1 MPNSKNFGLTKT
13 RKRVY
18 KVSDE
23 QKELLNQLFKER
35 RKKRWAE
42 EFGIDWMD
50 GMPLTLKQITTF
62 NNHGDLEEML
72 EEFVKKGYLKKEYP
86 KRLVKETNVLGE
98 TKVVRRQDSTLP
110 LGYNIVSRKL
120 SFEVNK
126 ILCPNEIAPTLVA
139 MDMKKLF
146 VADNGGLRTITLTE
160 GLKLFGY
167 PENYKFDIGIEEGY
181 DLLGNTVTVPIV
193 RAVSER
199 LLVMLKEFTDCPT
212 LPGYCRL
219 QGKG

>member
-1 MPNSKNFGLTKT
+1 MPNSKNFGSGKE

-35 RKKRWAE
+35 RKKPWAE

-72 EEFVKKGYLKKEYP
+72 EELVKKGYLKKEHP
-86 KRLVKETNVLGE
+86 KRLVKETNILGE
-98 TKVVRRQDSTLP
+98 TKTVRHQDSTLP
-110 LGYNIVSRKL
+110 LGYNIVSGKL

-126 ILCPNEIAPTLVA
+126 VLCPNEIAPTLVA

-146 VADNGGLRTITLTE
+146 VADNGGIRTITLTE

-219 QGKG
+219 QG

>member
-1 MPNSKNFGLTKT
+1 MYGKSIKDKRGGKNNIHSWDIELKG
-13 RKRVY
+13 

-23 QKELLNQLFKER
+23 QKKLLNQLFKER

-50 GMPLTLKQITTF
+50 GMPLTLQQISTF
-62 NNHGDLEEML
+62 NNHENLEEML
-72 EEFVKKGYLKKEYP
+72 EDLVKKGYLKKEHP
-86 KRLVKETNVLGE
+86 KRLVKETDLLGE
-98 TKVVRRQDSTLP
+98 TRTVRQQDPTLP
-110 LGYNIVSRKL
+110 LGYNIVSGKL

-126 ILCPNEIAPTLVA
+126 VLCPNEIAPTLVA

-146 VADNGGLRTITLTE
+146 VADNEGIRTLTLTE

-167 PENYKFDIGIEEGY
+167 PENYKFDVGLDEGY

-199 LLVMLKEFTDCPT
+199 LLAIWNKD
-212 LPGYCRL
+212 
-219 QGKG
+219 KIKNI